1 MDILVR
7 DFKIIQTEYGFD
19 LVKLVKSRKVGEGTI
34 KEPSGEEYLRE
45 VECGF
50 GMSLE
55 RCFEKISHLTLL
67 SNKEQ
72 VDTSKFLDEYKRI
85 LSEIREIV
93 KLKNE

>member
-55 RCFEKISHLTLL
+55 R
-67 SNKEQ
+67 
-72 VDTSKFLDEYKRI
+72 
-85 LSEIREIV
+85 
-93 KLKNE
+93 